1 MLMDSSFFLTILAA
15 AAIGFFIF
23 LRKFRIYQ
31 ENKDVSSSS
40 TSPPSDSSSST
51 SPPSDSSSSTSPPS
65 DSSSSTSPP
74 SSLSSSTSTHHVFP
88 SFRGEDVRRNFLS
101 HIQKEFRRKGIT
113 PFIDNE
119 IKRGESIGPELIKA
133 IRESKIA
140 IVLLSRNYASS
151 KWCLDE
157 LVEIMECKKKFGL
170 TVFAVFYEVDP
181 SHVKKLTGEF
191 GSVFEK
197 TCKGKTK
204 ENIRRWRQ
212 AFEEVATIAGYDSRN
227 WENEAA
233 MIEEIVT
240 EISKR
245 LINSSP
251 ISGFEGL
258 IGMGAHMEK
267 MKQLLCLGSSDERRT
282 VGIAGPS
289 GIGKTTIAR
298 VLHDQISDGFQMSV
312 FMKFKPSYARP
323 ISSDDH
329 DVKLQLEQQF
339 LSQLINQ
346 EDIKIRHLGTAQN
359 FVMGKKVLIVLDG
372 VDQLVQLLAMPKAD
386 CLGPGSQIIITT
398 QHQKLLKAF
407 PINHIYNVGFPPD
420 EEALQIFCI
429 NAFGQDS
436 PDDGFED
443 LAWEVTRLAG
453 RLPLGLRV
461 MGSRLKGMSKEEW
474 KAELPRLRVCLNG
487 DIYSILKYSYDALDD
502 IDKDLFLHIACFFN
516 AESIDHTFEDTLIK
530 KFPNVR
536 QGFRVLV
543 QRSLISEERY
553 QPMHNLLVQ
562 LGREI
567 VRKQS
572 NEPGKRQFLVDPRD
586 VCEVLTDHK
595 GSESVIGLSLEFYE
609 NVDKLNISERAFEKM
624 SNLQFLRI
632 FLGRW
637 HLPQGL
643 NNLPPNLRILHW
655 DDYPMTCL
663 PSKFNPEF
671 LVKILLKGS
680 KLEKLWEEN
689 QQPLINLKVMNL
701 RFSKKLTELPNL
713 SKATNLVQLDLMG
726 CSSLIELPYYIGN
739 ATNIQSLNI
748 TDCSSLVELPSSV
761 GNIINFQ
768 ELNLNGC
775 SSLVKLPSSI
785 GNLVN
790 IQALYLQECSN
801 LVELPSSIGNIV
813 NLQVLNLCR
822 CSSLVELPSSIGNL
836 TMLKYLSL
844 KGCSK
849 VKVLPNDITLDS
861 LEELDVSGCSQLTSI
876 PEISTN
882 IESLMLCGTLIKE
895 VPLSIKSWSRLHDV
909 RITYC
914 KDLEEFPHALDIITE
929 LELNDTEIEEVP
941 TWVSGMSRLRR
952 LVLNKCTNLVSLPQ
966 LPDSLSNLDAESC
979 ESLETLACSFP
990 NPEVCL
996 KFIDCWK
1003 LNEKGRDIIIQ
1014 TSTSSYA
1021 ILPGRE
1027 IPVFFTYR
1035 ATTGGSVVMKFNQ
1048 RRLPT
1053 SFRFKACILL
1063 VYKGDKADYEES
1075 GSVYLTIVDKQ
1086 SGREYGFEP
1095 KCLSPYLTEHLYIF
1109 EMEVK
1114 NMESR
1119 EIFFEFRTHCSI
1131 WEIGECGIRIRP
1143 LLEEDTHVKSS
1154 I

>member
-1 MLMDSSFFLTILAA
+1 
-15 AAIGFFIF
+15 
-23 LRKFRIYQ
+23 
-31 ENKDVSSSS
+31 SSSI
-40 TSPPSDSSSST
+40 SPPFT
-51 SPPSDSSSSTSPPS
+51 L
-65 DSSSSTSPP
+65 SSSTSPP
-74 SSLSSSTSTHHVFP
+74 SSLSCTGTHHVFA
-88 SFRGEDVRRNFLS
+88 SFRGEDVRRKILS
-101 HIQKEFRRKGIT
+101 YIQQEFQRKGII

-157 LVEIMECKKKFGL
+157 LLEIMECKKKFGL
-170 TVFAVFYEVDP
+170 TVFVVFYEVDP

-191 GSVFEK
+191 GAVFQK
-197 TCKGKTK
+197 TCKGRTM
-204 ENIRRWRQ
+204 EEIWRWRQ
-212 AFEEVATIAGYDSRN
+212 AFEEVATIAGYDSRK

-233 MIEEIVT
+233 MVKEIVT

-245 LINSSP
+245 L
-251 ISGFEGL
+251 
-258 IGMGAHMEK
+258 
-267 MKQLLCLGSSDERRT
+267 
-282 VGIAGPS
+282 
-289 GIGKTTIAR
+289 
-298 VLHDQISDGFQMSV
+298 
-312 FMKFKPSYARP
+312 
-323 ISSDDH
+323 
-329 DVKLQLEQQF
+329 
-339 LSQLINQ
+339 
-346 EDIKIRHLGTAQN
+346 
-359 FVMGKKVLIVLDG
+359 
-372 VDQLVQLLAMPKAD
+372 
-386 CLGPGSQIIITT
+386 
-398 QHQKLLKAF
+398 
-407 PINHIYNVGFPPD
+407 
-420 EEALQIFCI
+420 
-429 NAFGQDS
+429 
-436 PDDGFED
+436 
-443 LAWEVTRLAG
+443 
-453 RLPLGLRV
+453 
-461 MGSRLKGMSKEEW
+461 GMSKEEW

-595 GSESVIGLSLEFYE
+595 GSESVIGLSLEVYD

-643 NNLPPNLRILHW
+643 NNLPPNLRILDW

-663 PSKFNPEF
+663 PSKFNPKF

-689 QQPLINLKVMNL
+689 QQPLINLKVMDLRYSENL
-701 RFSKKLTELPNL
+701 KELPNL
-713 SKATNLVQLDLMG
+713 SKATNLVQL
-726 CSSLIELPYYIGN
+726 
-739 ATNIQSLNI
+739 
-748 TDCSSLVELPSSV
+748 CSSLVELP
-761 GNIINFQ
+761 
-768 ELNLNGC
+768 L
-775 SSLVKLPSSI
+775 
-785 GNLVN
+785 
-790 IQALYLQECSN
+790 
-801 LVELPSSIGNIV
+801 
-813 NLQVLNLCR
+813 
-822 CSSLVELPSSIGNL
+822 SIGNL

-844 KGCSK
+844 QGCSK

-914 KDLEEFPHALDIITE
+914 KELEEFPHALDIITE

-966 LPDSLSNLDAESC
+966 LPDSLTNLDAESC

-1014 TSTSSYA
+1014 PSTSSYA

-1027 IPVFFTYR
+1027 IPEFFTYR

-1063 VYKGDKADYEES
+1063 VYKGDEADYAEW
-1075 GSVYLTIVDKQ
+1075 GSVYLTIIDKQ
-1086 SGREYGFEP
+1086 SGRKNGFETDVRP
-1095 KCLSPYLTEHLYIF
+1095 FLTEHLYIF
-1109 EMEVK
+1109 EMEV
-1114 NMESR
+1114 NNVESR
-1119 EIFFEFRTHCSI
+1119 EIFFEFGTHSGK
-1131 WEIGECGIRIRP
+1131 WEIGECGIRP
-1143 LLEEDTHVKSS
+1143 LLEEDTHVESS